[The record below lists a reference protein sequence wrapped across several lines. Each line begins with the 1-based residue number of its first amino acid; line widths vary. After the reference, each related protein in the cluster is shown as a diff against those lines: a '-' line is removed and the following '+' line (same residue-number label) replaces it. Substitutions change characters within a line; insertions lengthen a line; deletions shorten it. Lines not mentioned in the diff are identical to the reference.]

1 MWLHVP
7 AATCGSKDH
16 RLPLRSVEPFV
27 AETAKPIS
35 DWLNAG
41 LMDMGRVIELQ
52 IMRNEVYC
60 KYV

>member
-1 MWLHVP
+1 LRLEGP
-7 AATCGSKDH
+7 TASSKDWTGLSISG
-16 RLPLRSVEPFV
+16 LP
-27 AETAKPIS
+27 AKPIS

-41 LMDMGRVIELQ
+41 LIDMGRVIELQ